1 MAKYTELR
9 QRFDEGVDYKMII
22 NSSTLDLEAHLK

>member
-1 MAKYTELR
+1 MELR
-9 QRFDEGVDYKMII
+9 QRFDEGVDYKVLK